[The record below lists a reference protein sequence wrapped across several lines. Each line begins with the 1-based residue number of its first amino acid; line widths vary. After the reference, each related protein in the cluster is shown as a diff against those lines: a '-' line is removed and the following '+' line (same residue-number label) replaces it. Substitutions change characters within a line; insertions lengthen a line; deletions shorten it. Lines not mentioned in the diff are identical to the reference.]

1 MKANSTQ
8 FRMVAVLAVAAAGL
22 TALTGCDRREVP
34 EPMPAP
40 IVTPTPTPN
49 PMPDPSPMTA
59 PVPLEPASAAS
70 R

>member
-1 MKANSTQ
+1 MKANPTQ

-22 TALTGCDRREVP
+22 TALTGCDQRAVP

-40 IVTPTPTPN
+40 IVTP
-49 PMPDPSPMTA
+49 MPAPSPMTT
-59 PVPLEPASAAS
+59 PVPLEPGSAAS